1 VGEADVDAVQ
11 QREQNKKRKYMN
23 TDATTTVR
31 LSGLTCHACQKL
43 VTTYLKNIHGV
54 KDAIVDLETGMTTI
68 TADRAIP
75 VSEVER
81 ALQNTAY
88 RVEK

>member
-1 VGEADVDAVQ
+1 MDAVQ

-23 TDATTTVR
+23 TDATTTVK

-68 TADRAIP
+68 TASRAIN
-75 VSEVER
+75 SNASLRGKIKEV
-81 ALQNTAY
+81 LITNWS
-88 RVEK
+88 

>member
-1 VGEADVDAVQ
+1 MDE
-11 QREQNKKRKYMN
+11 
-23 TDATTTVR
+23 TTTIT

-54 KDAIVDLETGMTTI
+54 KDVVVDLETGQTSI
-68 TADRAIP
+68 VADRVIP
-75 VSEVER
+75 IPEVEL

-88 RVEK
+88 QIEK